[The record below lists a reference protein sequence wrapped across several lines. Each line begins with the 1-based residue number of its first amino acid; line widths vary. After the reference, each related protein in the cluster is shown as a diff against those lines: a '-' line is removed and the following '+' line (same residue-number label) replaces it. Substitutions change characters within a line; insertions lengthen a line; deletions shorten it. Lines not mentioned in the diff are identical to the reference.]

1 MGFFKKFVK
10 AVTDPVTIVTAVA
23 LVLTAGTIGTLGTI
37 ASFAVYASATAAIS
51 ALSPTPEM
59 PTFGGYGS
67 FVSEA
72 RSRTQMIKQPA
83 QPRRVVYGEVRV
95 SGVLVFAETTNND
108 EFIHLVIAVAG
119 HEIDSF
125 QTFRIDEDTVTLTN
139 TEVTAPSR
147 FLDGSTKLV
156 NIYTKTGAD
165 NQTAQT
171 QLVADV
177 TNWTSNHRMR
187 GIAYIYA
194 KLKFSSD
201 AFPNGLPNISSKIR
215 GKKVFDPRTSNS
227 AFSSNPAL
235 CIRDY
240 LTDTRYGLGCS
251 ASEIDDTSF
260 IAAANTCE
268 EQVTLAAG
276 GNQNRYELHGS
287 FDSSFAPKEIIEK
300 MLKSCGGILT
310 YTNGKFRLRVAE
322 FRTPS
327 VTLTEDDIRDT
338 IKLSP
343 KMSQSENFN
352 AIKGVFSPSTNDYI
366 PTDYPPITSTTF
378 ENEDNGERR
387 FLDYDLPYTTDFA
400 MAQRLAKIALFRSRE
415 QMSLELA
422 TNLKGFQLD
431 VGDTVNVTLPRF
443 GFTNKVFEV
452 AEWNLNIDATQGL
465 GVNLLLKETS
475 ASVYSWNAD
484 EATFTENN
492 TTLPDPFGVSAPT
505 VTATDTVQTF
515 QQKAITVLEVTV
527 SSTDTYANQFEVSV
541 KKSTDSVFE
550 SLGVSSQSLFTLVD
564 VEDGATYDIRARA
577 ISSFGIKSSF
587 TSITRTIAGKAG
599 SPPSNVSDF
608 SLNYMGTQAKLSW
621 TAVTD
626 PDLSHYRV
634 RHQAVTSGGTF
645 NTAVD
650 LAGKVARPATSVMV
664 PALSGT
670 YFCVAVDK
678 YGNTSTL
685 AASTI
690 GIIDEAPVASDTAVI
705 STTTEA
711 TSFTGSKTNVLLDV
725 DTNDRL
731 ILDTSINFDSA
742 AGNFDDTVGL
752 FDGGGGFVASSGEYE
767 FANHV
772 DLTNRQRVRITP
784 TITSTTRQYVTS
796 SILGLTN
803 VEMFVNVTDDDPA
816 GSPTYKGFQRLDSG
830 DFVGRGFK
838 FKIKMTT
845 SNAQHTPEVTGLSVQ
860 FLADKRQES
869 SGDIAS
875 GTASG
880 GKIVTFGNAFHAIS
894 GISISAQNL
903 ATGDFYQI
911 TNKTVS
917 GFTIVFKDNSNTV
930 VNRTF
935 DFVADGFGYRP

>member
-1 MGFFKKFVK
+1 MTVVLG
-10 AVTDPVTIVTAVA
+10 PIGGSYA
-23 LVLTAGTIGTLGTI
+23 LA
-37 ASFAVYASATAAIS
+37 AAVYTGASAAMAAL
-51 ALSPTPEM
+51 APTPEI
-59 PTFGGYGS
+59 PNLSGYGQ
-67 FVSEA
+67 FVGEA
-72 RSRTQMIKQPA
+72 SNRTQMIKQPA

-95 SGVLVFAETTNND
+95 SGTLVFAETTNSD
-108 EFIHLVIAVAG
+108 EFIHLVIALAT
-119 HEIDSF
+119 HEIEGF
-125 QTFRIDEDTVTLTN
+125 QSFRIDENTVTVNASGL
-139 TEVTAPSR
+139 VTAPSQYV
-147 FLDGSTKLV
+147 DGSTNLIRLK
-156 NIYTKTGAD
+156 TKTGAD
-165 NQTAQT
+165 NQTAQSD
-171 QLVADV
+171 LVSEV
-177 TNWTSNHRMR
+177 TNWTSNHRLR

-194 KLKFSSD
+194 RLKFNSN
-201 AFPNGLPNISSKIR
+201 AFPQGLPNISATIR
-215 GKKVFDPRTSNS
+215 GKKVYDPRTTNTGYSN
-227 AFSSNPAL
+227 NPAL

-240 LTDTRYGLGCS
+240 LTDTKYGLGCS

-260 IAAANTCE
+260 SAAANTCE

-276 GNQNRYELHGS
+276 GQANRYTMNGS
-287 FDSSFAPKEIIEK
+287 FETSHSAKDILER
-300 MLKSCGGILT
+300 MLTSCGGILT

-322 FRTPS
+322 YRSPS
-327 VTLTEDDIRDT
+327 ITLTESDLRGS
-338 IKLSP
+338 IKLDA
-343 KMSQSENFN
+343 KQSQADNYN
-352 AIKGVFSPSTNDYI
+352 AIKGVFSPSSNDYI
-366 PTDYPPITSTTF
+366 AADYPPVTSSTF
-378 ENEDNGERR
+378 EAEDNNEQR
-387 FLDYDLPYTTDFA
+387 FLDYDLPFTTNA
-400 MAQRLAKIALFRSRE
+400 PEAQRLAKIALFRSR
-415 QMSLELA
+415 QQISLQLSA
-422 TNLKGFQLD
+422 NLKGFQLD
-431 VGDTVNVTLPRF
+431 VGDTVNITLPRY
-443 GFTNKVFEV
+443 GFTNKIFEI
-452 AEWNLNIDATQGL
+452 AEWNLAINGGAEI
-465 GVNLLLKETS
+465 GVDLQLRETAS
-475 ASVYSWNAD
+475 AVYDWNAD
-484 EATFTENN
+484 EATFTEDN
-492 TTLPDPFGVSAPT
+492 TTLPNPFSIAAPT

-515 QQKAITVLEVTV
+515 QQKAVTVLEVTV
-527 SSTDTYANQFEVSV
+527 ASTDTYANQFEVSV

-550 SLGVSSQSLFTLVD
+550 SLGVSSQALFTLVD
-564 VEDGATYDIRARA
+564 VEDGATYDIRARS
-577 ISSFGIKSSF
+577 ISSFGIKSSY

-599 SPPSNVSDF
+599 TPPSNVSDF

-645 NTAVD
+645 NTGVD

-705 STTTEA
+705 NTVTEA

-816 GSPTYKGFQRLDSG
+816 GSPTYKGFQKLDSG

-875 GTASG
+875 GTSAT
-880 GKIVTFGNAFHAIS
+880 GKNVTFGNTFYAIN

-911 TNKTVS
+911 SNKSVS
-917 GFTIVFKDNSNTV
+917 GFTIVFKDSSNTV